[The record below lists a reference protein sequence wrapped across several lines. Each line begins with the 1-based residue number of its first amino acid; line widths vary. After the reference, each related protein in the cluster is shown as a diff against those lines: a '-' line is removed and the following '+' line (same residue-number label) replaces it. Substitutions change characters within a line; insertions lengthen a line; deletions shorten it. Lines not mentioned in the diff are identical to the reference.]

1 MSLEIKELWF
11 KRDKI
16 REGLTVPQE
25 SRLMMVMQQSKVE
38 SIALQQARVG
48 PKTLG
53 LVWVKY
59 PYPTVALG
67 LKQVL
72 KVSGYDAYCGQKPEA
87 EKSPS
92 CVIYCPKE
100 EDDLGLQIKSLRSQA
115 PDAPLLV
122 LASDNDLPLAQTA
135 LKAGADGVI
144 HARMHSEQ
152 IVRTLEAAIE
162 GEAVVPRELLKVLVS
177 EGEPFEDIS
186 ALGHRK
192 LEILGL
198 VAEGLTNAQIAK
210 RLFLSESTVKQHLR
224 AAYKVLGVKNRTEAA
239 QLFLQST

>member
-1 MSLEIKELWF
+1 
-11 KRDKI
+11 
-16 REGLTVPQE
+16 
-25 SRLMMVMQQSKVE
+25 MMMQQSKVE
-38 SIALQQARVG
+38 PITPQQVRVR

-53 LVWVKY
+53 LVWVKC
-59 PYPTVALG
+59 PYPMVAFG

-72 KVSGYDAYCGQKPEA
+72 KVAGYDVYCGQKPEVQ
-87 EKSPS
+87 KSPS
-92 CVIYCPKE
+92 SVIYCPKE
-100 EDDLGLQIKSLRSQA
+100 EDDVGLEIKSLRDQV
-115 PDAPLLV
+115 PDAPVLV
-122 LASDNDLPLAQTA
+122 LASDDDLPLAQTA

-144 HARMHSEQ
+144 HARMQPEQ

-162 GEAVVPRELLKVLVS
+162 GEAVISGELLKVLVS

-186 ALGHRK
+186 ALGRRK

-224 AAYKVLGVKNRTEAA
+224 FAYKVLGVKNRTKAA
-239 QLFLQST
+239 QLLRQST